1 MHLASHFSGFSSYY
15 ADQNVRKTIIDVM
28 KYQMQFVQ
36 VIWASVVLV

>member
-15 ADQNVRKTIIDVM
+15 VDQNVGKPIIDVM
-28 KYQMQFVQ
+28 KYQMWFVQ